1 MDRDANYLAV
11 GAFVLLVIS
20 MAVAFVFWYT
30 DQQGRHSYARYEI
43 YFDGSVS
50 GLSVAGP
57 VRYLGVDVGRVKQMT
72 IDPARRNRVMVTV
85 DIDTTTPLDSR
96 TRASLSVQGVTG
108 LLYIDLEQDPK
119 SAVAGPLAQGLT
131 YPVIPSKPSDFDVL
145 VSNLPAL
152 TTRMVESVDR
162 FNRLLSDDN
171 LVAMKKTFEN
181 ARLAS
186 ERLPATMHGV
196 QDLVVDMQ
204 GAARE
209 VRGAATDLQSITSST
224 GPDVKA
230 AIANVRLITDRLA
243 VTSQRLDQF
252 FADNGP
258 GISRFTNQSLP
269 DLERALR
276 DTRAATRDLRE
287 LSHALKEDPSRLI
300 YEPNS
305 RGLEVPQ

>member
-11 GAFVLLVIS
+11 GAFVLLVLA

-30 DQQGRHSYARYEI
+30 DQQNRHNYARYEI
-43 YFDGSVS
+43 YFEGSVS

-57 VRYLGVDVGRVKQMT
+57 VRYLGVDVGRVKRMA
-72 IDPARRNRVMVTV
+72 IDPVRHNRVLVTV
-85 DIDTTTPLDSR
+85 DIDTTTPIDSR
-96 TRASLSVQGVTG
+96 TLASLSVQGVTG

-119 SAVAGPLAQGLT
+119 ATVAGPLAQGLQ

-145 VSNLPAL
+145 ISNLPAL
-152 TTRMVESVDR
+152 ATRMVESVDR

-171 LVAMKKTFEN
+171 LVALKKTIEN

-186 ERLPATMHGV
+186 EHLPATARGM
-196 QDLVVDMQ
+196 QDLVVNMQ
-204 GAARE
+204 GAAQA

-230 AIANVRLITDRLA
+230 VVANVRLITDKLA
-243 VTSQRLDQF
+243 ATSQRLDQF
-252 FADNGP
+252 VADNGP

-269 DLERALR
+269 DLERLLR
-276 DTRAATRDLRE
+276 DTRAAARDLRD
-287 LSHALKEDPSRLI
+287 LSHALKENPSQLI
-300 YEPNS
+300 YEPS
-305 RGLEVPQ
+305 YRGLEVPQ